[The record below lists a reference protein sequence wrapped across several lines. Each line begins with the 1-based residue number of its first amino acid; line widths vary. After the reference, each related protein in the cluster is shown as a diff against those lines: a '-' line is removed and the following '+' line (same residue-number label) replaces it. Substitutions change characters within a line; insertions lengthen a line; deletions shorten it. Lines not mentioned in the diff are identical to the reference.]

1 MSVTIFLWEQNKKTT
16 LDMLMKQNFIY
27 LNSFFDIIKQNLK
40 NKINIFVLN

>member
-1 MSVTIFLWEQNKKTT
+1 MEIEQKNT
-16 LDMLMKQNFIY
+16 LDMLIKQNFIY

>member
-1 MSVTIFLWEQNKKTT
+1 MSVTIFFMEIEQKNT
-16 LDMLMKQNFIY
+16 LDMLIKQNFIY